1 MIVYIHGGGI
11 CIAKHCT
18 KEISNSFSFS
28 TLVAGSDFAA
38 ISNFL
43 TFASGS
49 SMGPPPAQQCT
60 NVSISDDTL
69 LEDEFETVPLT
80 LSSADSDVTFI
91 VGGNSAT
98 ISIQDDESELLP
110 CKHVQNAVLANW
122 LCYMS
127 VIQRSS

>member
-1 MIVYIHGGGI
+1 M
-11 CIAKHCT
+11 
-18 KEISNSFSFS
+18 SSSFSYS
-28 TLVAGSDFAA
+28 TPTAGSDFTAT
-38 ISNFL
+38 SNLL

-80 LSSADSDVTFI
+80 LSSADSDVTFMA
-91 VGGNSAT
+91 GGNSAT

-110 CKHVQNAVLANW
+110 CKHIHNAVFTNW

-127 VIQRSS
+127 VIQLSF

>member
-1 MIVYIHGGGI
+1 M
-11 CIAKHCT
+11 K
-18 KEISNSFSFS
+18 ISNSFSYS
-28 TLVAGSDFAA
+28 TLTAGSDFAA
-38 ISNFL
+38 TSNLL

-69 LEDEFETVPLT
+69 LEVEFETVPLT
-80 LSSADSDVTFI
+80 LSSADSDVTFT
-91 VGGNSAT
+91 VGGNSVT

-110 CKHVQNAVLANW
+110 CKHIHDVGLANW

-127 VIQRSS
+127 VIQLSS